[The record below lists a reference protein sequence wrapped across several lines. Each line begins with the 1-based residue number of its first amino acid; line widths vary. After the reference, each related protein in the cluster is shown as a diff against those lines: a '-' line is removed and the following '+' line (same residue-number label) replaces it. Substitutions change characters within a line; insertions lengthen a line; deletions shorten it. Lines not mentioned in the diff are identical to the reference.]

1 MFLAQWQTETDKTP
15 DPIQE
20 FSIMNIDPK
29 SMLIDLFRVAVDR
42 ASAPKCLPSYLDN
55 LPDQKIYVI
64 GAGKAAAAMART
76 IENHVQCETSG
87 LVVTR
92 YGHSVL
98 TRSIKVVEA
107 AHPVPDKLGLRA
119 AKRVINLAASLKN
132 RDLVICAISG
142 GASSLLARPHPEI
155 AFEDKQSITR
165 QLLLAGATIHEMN
178 CVRKHLS
185 AIKGG
190 HLMRHI
196 FPASALTLCIS
207 DVVGDDPSIIG
218 SGPTVG
224 DPSTCDEVLDAIS
237 QYRINVPQY
246 ILTKLTKG
254 ELETPKPDNPV
265 FKQSR
270 IRIVARPHDA
280 LEASAEKAAKQ
291 GLEIFSLGDAVEGD
305 TNQVAKQHAA
315 FVREKLPHNSK
326 DKPFVIL
333 SGGET
338 TVNVTG
344 SGKGGPNSQYVLA
357 IAKELDGM
365 TGVYAI
371 ACDTDGIDGSE
382 DNAGA
387 LMTPSTLR
395 RARLKGMDVNQYL
408 KNNDAYSFFEKLG
421 DLVMTGPTLTN
432 VNDFRAIAYLP
443 GVD

>member
-1 MFLAQWQTETDKTP
+1 
-15 DPIQE
+15 
-20 FSIMNIDPK
+20 
-29 SMLIDLFRVAVDR
+29 
-42 ASAPKCLPSYLDN
+42 ASAPKCLPSHLEN
-55 LPDQKIYVI
+55 LPTQKIHVI
-64 GAGKAAAAMART
+64 GAGKAAAAMAKT
-76 IENHVQCETSG
+76 IENHVAGETSG

-92 YGHSVL
+92 YGHAVS
-98 TRSIKVVEA
+98 TSSIEVVEA
-107 AHPVPDKLGLRA
+107 AHPVPDELGLRA
-119 AKRVINLAASLKN
+119 AMRVIDLAKTL
-132 RDLVICAISG
+132 DEMDYVIIAISG
-142 GASSLLARPHPEI
+142 GASSLLSRPHPEI

-165 QLLLAGATIHEMN
+165 QLLLAGATIHEIN

-190 HLMRHI
+190 RLMSHI

-207 DVVGDDPSIIG
+207 DVVGDNPSIIG

-224 DPSTCDEVLDAIS
+224 DPSTCDEVLDVIS

-246 ILTKLTKG
+246 ILTKLNNG
-254 ELETPKPDNPV
+254 ELETPKPENSV
-265 FKQSR
+265 FEQSR
-270 IRIVARPHDA
+270 IRIVARPQDA
-280 LEASAEKAAKQ
+280 LKASAVKATKL
-291 GLEIFSLGDAVEGD
+291 GLEVFSLGDAVEGD

-315 FVREKLPHNSK
+315 FVREKLTHFST

-357 IAKELDGM
+357 TAKELDGM

-387 LMTPSTLR
+387 LMTPSTLK
-395 RARLKGMDVNQYL
+395 RARSKGMDVNQYL
-408 KNNDAYSFFEKLG
+408 KNNDAYSFFENLG

-443 GVD
+443 GLD

>member
-1 MFLAQWQTETDKTP
+1 M
-15 DPIQE
+15 
-20 FSIMNIDPK
+20 MNIDPK
-29 SMLIDLFRVAVDR
+29 SMLIDLFRAAVDH
-42 ASAPKCLPSYLDN
+42 ASPPKCLPSHLDN

-64 GAGKAAAAMART
+64 GAGKAAAAMAKT
-76 IENHVQCETSG
+76 IENHVSGETSG

-92 YGHSVL
+92 YGHAVP
-98 TRSIKVVEA
+98 TRTIEVVEA
-107 AHPVPDKLGLRA
+107 AHPVPDELGLRA
-119 AKRVINLAASLKN
+119 AKRIINIAASLEN

-142 GASSLLARPHPEI
+142 GASSLLSRPHPEI

-190 HLMRHI
+190 RLMNHI
-196 FPASALTLCIS
+196 YPASALTLCIS

-218 SGPTVG
+218 SGPTVA
-224 DPSTCDEVLDAIS
+224 DPSTCDEVLDVIS

-246 ILTKLTKG
+246 ILAKLNRG
-254 ELETPKPDNPV
+254 ELETPKLDNPV
-265 FKQSR
+265 FEQSR
-270 IRIVARPHDA
+270 FRIVAKPQDA
-280 LEASAEKAAKQ
+280 LKASAEKATKL
-291 GLEIFSLGDAVEGD
+291 GLEVFSLGDAVEGD
-305 TNQVAKQHAA
+305 TNQIAKQHAA
-315 FVREKLPHNSK
+315 FVREKLTHFSK

-338 TVNVTG
+338 TVTVTG

-357 IAKELDGM
+357 MAKELDGM

-387 LMTPSTLR
+387 LMTPSTLK
-395 RARLKGMDVNQYL
+395 RARLKGMDVSQFL
-408 KNNDAYSFFEKLG
+408 KNNDAYSYFEKLE

-443 GVD
+443 GTD

>member
-1 MFLAQWQTETDKTP
+1 M
-15 DPIQE
+15 
-20 FSIMNIDPK
+20 MNIDPK
-29 SMLIDLFRVAVDR
+29 SMLTDLFKVAVDH
-42 ASAPKCLPSYLDN
+42 ASAPKCLPSHLDN
-55 LPDQKIYVI
+55 LPDRKIYVL
-64 GAGKAAAAMART
+64 GAGKAAATMAKT
-76 IENHVQCETSG
+76 IENHVPGETSG

-92 YGHSVL
+92 YGHAVP
-98 TRSIKVVEA
+98 TRSIEVVEA
-107 AHPVPDKLGLRA
+107 AHPVPDELGLRA
-119 AKRVINLAASLKN
+119 AKRMINLTKSL
-132 RDLVICAISG
+132 DEMDFVIIAISG
-142 GASSLLARPHPEI
+142 GASSLLSQPHPEI
-155 AFEDKQSITR
+155 EFEDKRSITR
-165 QLLLAGATIHEMN
+165 QLLLAGATIHEIN

-190 HLMRHI
+190 RLMNHI
-196 FPASALTLCIS
+196 YPAYALTLCIS

-224 DPSTCDEVLDAIS
+224 DPSTCDEVLSVIS

-246 ILTKLTKG
+246 ILAKLNKG

-265 FKQSR
+265 FEQSR
-270 IRIVARPHDA
+270 TRIVARPQDA
-280 LEASAEKAAKQ
+280 LKATAEKAAKL
-291 GLEIFSLGDAVEGD
+291 GLEVFSLGDAVEGD

-315 FVREKLPHNSK
+315 FVREKLTHFSK
-326 DKPFVIL
+326 DKPFLIL

-344 SGKGGPNSQYVLA
+344 CGKGGPNSQYVLA

-365 TGVYAI
+365 TGIYAI

-387 LMTPSTLR
+387 LMTPSTLK
-395 RARLKGMDVNQYL
+395 RARSKGIDVSQYL
-408 KNNDAYSFFEKLG
+408 KNNDAYSFFEMLG

-443 GVD
+443 GTD